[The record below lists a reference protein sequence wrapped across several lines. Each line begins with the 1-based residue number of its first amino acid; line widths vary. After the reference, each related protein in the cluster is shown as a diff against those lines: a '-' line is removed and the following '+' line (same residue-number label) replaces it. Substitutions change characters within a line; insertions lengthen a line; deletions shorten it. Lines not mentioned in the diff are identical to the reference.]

1 MILTDTTTE
10 TTDTFPEFDAAAV
23 RADIMAYDPARA
35 MGEAAP
41 SRAMASGAQPTF
53 LLSMLAPADRGD
65 IPKRLA
71 AIADPAERAAMEA
84 KLVEPV
90 VRELAHQSNIRRGHP
105 NGTSF
110 DQAVAEVVNQVDAL
124 YNEDDRIAA
133 EMDKVIRYDSV
144 IDPKTGQP
152 SHTPVYALSGRAR
165 EAAAHRRVDIAKHV
179 IALEGPEGK
188 LRLARAAD
196 AELAKRAELHESAS
210 ILSRAEKRAREIVA
224 DERIEELA
232 RVKAARLR
240 SQL

>member
-1 MILTDTTTE
+1 MTDTSTE

-23 RADIMAYDPARA
+23 RADIENYSIDRA
-35 MGEAAP
+35 IGEATP
-41 SRAMASGAQPTF
+41 SRAQVSGPAPAFVVT
-53 LLSMLAPADRGD
+53 MLAPEDRGD
-65 IPKRLA
+65 IAKRLA
-71 AIADPAERAAMEA
+71 AIADPDERSAMES
-84 KLVEPV
+84 KLVEPIL
-90 VRELAHQSNIRRGHP
+90 RQQAHAANIRRGHP
-105 NGTSF
+105 NGTAY

-188 LRLARAAD
+188 LRLERAAD
-196 AELAKRAELHESAS
+196 AEVAKRAELHESAR
-210 ILSRAEKRAREIVA
+210 ILSRAEKRSREIVA

-232 RVKAARLR
+232 RAMAARQR
-240 SQL
+240 NQL